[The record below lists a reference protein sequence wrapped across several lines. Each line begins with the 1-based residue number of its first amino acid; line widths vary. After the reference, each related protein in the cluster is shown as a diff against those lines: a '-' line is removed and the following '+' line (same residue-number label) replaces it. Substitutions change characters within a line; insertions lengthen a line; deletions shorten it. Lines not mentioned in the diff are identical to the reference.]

1 MIPEQ
6 SHLGQPRHRVKGQ
19 ERPEGRQEDEKW
31 GLHTQT
37 DGPEQADSP
46 QFGLFWRMTGFRAL
60 SGPESSGKKQLLG
73 IRASIRSDPILHL
86 RPGRH

>member
-19 ERPEGRQEDEKW
+19 ERPGGQQEDEKW

-46 QFGLFWRMTGFRAL
+46 QFGPFWRMTGFRAL
-60 SGPESSGKKQLLG
+60 SGLESSGKKQLLG